1 MRLMKYIGLDLGSV
15 TCGISKSDTG
25 FIAQPVKTLRFHPDD
40 YDECFD
46 KLLEFFKNEYQ
57 PDLIVMGYPLLE
69 NGDAGSKAQL
79 CEMFGKELE
88 KETGIPVVL
97 QDERYTTRDSQD
109 FLISIDMS
117 RKKRKKIID
126 QQAAVRILQYYLDG
140 KKNAR

>member
-1 MRLMKYIGLDLGSV
+1 MKYIGLDLGSV

-25 FIAQPVKTLRFHPDD
+25 FIAQPVKTIRFTSED

-46 KLLEFFKNEYQ
+46 KLLEFFDKEYK

-69 NGDAGSKAQL
+69 NGDAGVKAQL
-79 CEMFGKELE
+79 CAEFARVLQE
-88 KETGIPVVL
+88 ETGIKVEL
-97 QDERYTTRDSQD
+97 QDERYTTKDSQD

-126 QQAAVRILQYYLDG
+126 QQAAVRILQYYLDAH
-140 KKNAR
+140 KNK